1 MTHRMDATRFTYIGP
16 PAYAGALAQELEARG
31 LSVDYEPPMETK
43 DLALAMSAVAVVFA
57 ATGPIKD
64 IVSSVSLDLSCAQQ
78 TGGRREWVICCCQLV
93 VACRWKS
100 GPGSC
105 QEAR

>member
-1 MTHRMDATRFTYIGP
+1 MVRLWNPFFQNWVTVGCQLVNP
-16 PAYAGALAQELEARG
+16 G
-31 LSVDYEPPMETK
+31 
-43 DLALAMSAVAVVFA
+43 
-57 ATGPIKD
+57 
-64 IVSSVSLDLSCAQQ
+64 LSCAQQ
-78 TGGRREWVICCCQLV
+78 NREVTSDEVIVLFVLV

>member
-1 MTHRMDATRFTYIGP
+1 VVPVHR
-16 PAYAGALAQELEARG
+16 AGRCC
-31 LSVDYEPPMETK
+31 
-43 DLALAMSAVAVVFA
+43 SAEVVRWA
-57 ATGPIKD
+57 
-64 IVSSVSLDLSCAQQ
+64 SSPDFSCAQQ
-78 TGGRREWVICCCQLV
+78 NREVTSDEVIVLFVLV